1 MINMT
6 LVKTILTNFIIFTQ
20 MPVYIRFGP
29 IDNMAGIGMI
39 VCMVVGFTFTY
50 AISVYYYQICEF
62 DSHPVAVYSI
72 QLY

>member
-1 MINMT
+1 
-6 LVKTILTNFIIFTQ
+6 

-39 VCMVVGFTFTY
+39 VGMVVVFTSTN